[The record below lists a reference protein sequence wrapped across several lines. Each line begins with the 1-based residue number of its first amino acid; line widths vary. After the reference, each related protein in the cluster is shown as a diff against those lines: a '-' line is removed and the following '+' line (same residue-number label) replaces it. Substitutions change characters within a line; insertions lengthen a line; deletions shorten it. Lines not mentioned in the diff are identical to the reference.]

1 MIHSKLYKIHSFYYT
16 SMIILQFKEIRKWLM
31 IIPHIIKIAQNIRLA
46 SRGFIIQNI
55 NKYGFH
61 RIMTYNISWYEFAN
75 GLRLNIDYK
84 GFIFS
89 VDVKCESLLFEKPD
103 FLNSFFLGVWYLNL
117 KIMNDNFLCT
127 PNQTYVIV
135 NFFFFETV
143 CKFLLCISNI
153 FMACFDK
160 IVLKLVVCM
169 CSKETS
175 NK

>member
-1 MIHSKLYKIHSFYYT
+1 
-16 SMIILQFKEIRKWLM
+16 M
-31 IIPHIIKIAQNIRLA
+31 IIPHIIKIAQNIRLT
-46 SRGFIIQNI
+46 SRGFIIHNI

-89 VDVKCESLLFEKPD
+89 VDVKCENLPFKKPD
-103 FLNSFFLGVWYLNL
+103 FLNIFSLASDIWILRLWMITFYAHQIRPMWSL
-117 KIMNDNFLCT
+117 IS
-127 PNQTYVIV
+127 
-135 NFFFFETV
+135 FFFETV

-160 IVLKLVVCM
+160 GVLKLVVCV